1 MGSTLVPSLF
11 PRWGLHRVG
20 RDGEA
25 SRTDRDRRAGQR
37 YGMDSPGTWEIL
49 RTTSASTASG
59 TGLERDQALREDS
72 ARTGANEETK
82 SWSEEANP

>member
-1 MGSTLVPSLF
+1 
-11 PRWGLHRVG
+11 
-20 RDGEA
+20 
-25 SRTDRDRRAGQR
+25 
-37 YGMDSPGTWEIL
+37 MDCPGTWEIL

-72 ARTGANEETK
+72 ARTGANEEIK